1 MAITNLYQY
10 YQSLGQALPSWQQRR
25 GIAGQAGIS
34 NYTGTASQNTQL
46 LNYLQGQTGGQFG
59 NQGYQGSFNLSNAL
73 ATGNNIISAGALGGS
88 SLTTPTTS
96 NYSSLMQRLEELR
109 NKPYET
115 LPEQTKVSEY
125 ETQLENLL
133 KSYTGQEKYKQQ
145 LMEQEGATRYEQE
158 LKDMENTIRMKEASL
173 RAGLVDVEGKPIP
186 MQAIT
191 GQQAEMK
198 RQAAIELE
206 GLSAVYEVKR
216 GDLEAAY
223 KKVENKFN
231 LKYEPIKEQI
241 DLTSKLLNLNYNKL
255 TKAEKKQADQRQTEL
270 DNLTD
275 QLKVAQKEEEDAYK
289 LEINPGDYSNSE
301 IKKLRYAGID
311 ATNTSMADNYLYG
324 RKAPKGK
331 GAGAGESLS
340 INQIAQFK
348 NLYGWTPPFG
358 YTQSQLLKYMKDNP
372 GATPEE
378 LEAGANQVKPPVTPT
393 VPTAPKKRLGFFARV
408 REFFRKG
415 IRALIPKKEK
425 DQIQEALNAGYT
437 QEEIELF
444 FSK

>member
-59 NQGYQGSFNLSNAL
+59 NQGYQGSFNLSNAS

-96 NYSSLMQRLEELR
+96 NYSSLTQRLEELR
-109 NKPYET
+109 NKPYEA

-198 RQAAIELE
+198 RQAAIEFE

-223 KKVENKFN
+223 KRVENKFN
-231 LKYEPIKEQI
+231 LKYEPIREQI
-241 DLTSKLLNLNYNKL
+241 DLTSKLLNLNYDKL
-255 TKAEKKQADQRQTEL
+255 TKVEKKQADQRQTEL
-270 DNLTD
+270 DTLTD

-324 RKAPKGK
+324 GKAPKGK
-331 GAGAGESLS
+331 RVGAGVGAG
-340 INQIAQFK
+340 
-348 NLYGWTPPFG
+348 G
-358 YTQSQLLKYMKDNP
+358 YTSSELRKLRAYGIDPSDIKTADAFLYRGIEPPKP
-372 GATPEE
+372 SEPPEIPRIGFGTPKGFKGIPYT
-378 LEAGANQVKPPVTPT
+378 L
-393 VPTAPKKRLGFFARV
+393 PKKRGFFSRV
-408 REFFRKG
+408 WG
-415 IRALIPKKEK
+415 
-425 DQIQEALNAGYT
+425 
-437 QEEIELF
+437 F
-444 FSK
+444 FSGRGERTTIPITQAAESTGGIIDFDSL